1 MSKAIISATRLF
13 ARRNW
18 ISLVAAF
25 GFIRT
30 GSHALAQN
38 NAATTPSAAATTTT
52 TVAKAPLELRLGP
65 LNLHPRVT
73 AGMTADDN
81 LLFTSVNQ
89 EADISWTLQPGLQA
103 VAGDD
108 AALISY
114 RDLGYDI
121 LNLSPGSLIVQPPEA
136 WPGKLFMLDY
146 APRFKFFDKYTANNA
161 IDQFATLNLLWPMNK
176 LILGF
181 RQDYQSQK
189 VTIIEAGKLATTETI
204 STALSAAYQLGEKT
218 SLDSNFRRLS
228 IGYDQPGLT
237 GYTEYNTEDW
247 LNYQVT
253 ESMPV
258 SLGVVA
264 GYDEVAA
271 SHQNQTY
278 EQLRARVRY
287 NYTEKLVFDIS
298 GGGELRQYENGKSD
312 TFSPVFNL
320 TGAYR
325 PAERTTVS
333 LTGYRQQ
340 NASIFNGYNYT
351 VTGAALSLSQG
362 ITDRFTAEASVG
374 YSIQD
379 FAPITG
385 ALANYTDDYI
395 TTRISL
401 EAKILRHLNGQ
412 VFYQLLNRQSQV
424 GGNISDNQIGVNL
437 TLSY

>member
-1 MSKAIISATRLF
+1 M
-13 ARRNW
+13 
-18 ISLVAAF
+18 
-25 GFIRT
+25 
-30 GSHALAQN
+30 
-38 NAATTPSAAATTTT
+38 
-52 TVAKAPLELRLGP
+52 
-65 LNLHPRVT
+65 
-73 AGMTADDN
+73 
-81 LLFTSVNQ
+81 
-89 EADISWTLQPGLQA
+89 
-103 VAGDD
+103 
-108 AALISY
+108 
-114 RDLGYDI
+114 
-121 LNLSPGSLIVQPPEA
+121 
-136 WPGKLFMLDY
+136 
-146 APRFKFFDKYTANNA
+146 
-161 IDQFATLNLLWPMNK
+161 
-176 LILGF
+176 
-181 RQDYQSQK
+181 
-189 VTIIEAGKLATTETI
+189 
-204 STALSAAYQLGEKT
+204 
-218 SLDSNFRRLS
+218 
-228 IGYDQPGLT
+228 T

-298 GGGELRQYENGKSD
+298 GGGELRQYENGKSA
-312 TFSPVFNL
+312 TFSPVFSL

-325 PAERTTVS
+325 PTERTTVS

-374 YSIQD
+374 YSILD
-379 FAPITG
+379 YAPITS

-395 TTRISL
+395 SARIGL

-412 VFYQLLNRQSQV
+412 IYYNLISIQSPV
-424 GGNISDNQIGVNL
+424 GGDRNDNQIGVNL